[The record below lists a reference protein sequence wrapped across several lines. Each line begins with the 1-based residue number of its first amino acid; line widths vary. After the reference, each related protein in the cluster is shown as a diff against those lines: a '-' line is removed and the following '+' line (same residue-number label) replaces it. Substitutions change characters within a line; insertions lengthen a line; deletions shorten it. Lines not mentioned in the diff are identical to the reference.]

1 MKILM
6 KKLEKLSKV
15 LKQCLKRDANIPPFS
30 SLQAIKKELAEANS
44 FFIYIC
50 DRLLFDVSY
59 NA

>member
-1 MKILM
+1 M

-15 LKQCLKRDANIPPFS
+15 LTQCLKKGRKESPFS
-30 SLQAIKKELAEANS
+30 SLQLIKKELAEANS
-44 FFIYIC
+44 FFIYIY

>member
-1 MKILM
+1 MRILL

-15 LKQCLKRDANIPPFS
+15 LKQCLKMDANIPLFNFTGY
-30 SLQAIKKELAEANS
+30 KKRAGRGQL

>member
-1 MKILM
+1 M
-6 KKLEKLSKV
+6 KKLEKLNKV

-30 SLQAIKKELAEANS
+30 TLQAIKKELAEANS